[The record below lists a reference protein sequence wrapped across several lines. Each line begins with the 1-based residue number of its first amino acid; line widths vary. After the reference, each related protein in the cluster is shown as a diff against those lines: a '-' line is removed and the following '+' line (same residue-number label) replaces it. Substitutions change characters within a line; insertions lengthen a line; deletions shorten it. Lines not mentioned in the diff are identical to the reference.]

1 MKFATTSGDEW
12 RFSVGCAVENGASVS
27 TIAWRGEHTPT
38 PSACIGI
45 INGRI
50 DVAQIDFAHEAI
62 DLGERR
68 QEEREKRRETDVGC
82 GREWE
87 FRGRR
92 KKALTFSCREK
103 LAKRDCL

>member
-1 MKFATTSGDEW
+1 MNE
-12 RFSVGCAVENGASVS
+12 S
-27 TIAWRGEHTPT
+27 TRADAHILT
-38 PSACIGI
+38 PSARVRVV
-45 INGRI
+45 NGRVHVAKI
-50 DVAQIDFAHEAI
+50 DLAHEAI